1 MTRRD
6 ILYWNIIPEC
16 ISIIILLIIWS
27 YSRKGSN
34 LPTLTNQLFQAC
46 FLVTFLAI
54 STNILSTCMLTYTQI
69 FPIWMIEL
77 VTTIYFIFTPLMGM
91 IYFLYS
97 STLIYNHTKLSKIMW
112 LGTLPGLIYILIVL
126 SNPFSHILFSL
137 SSEGVYNQGSFIFIT
152 YLLFYLYC
160 LFCLIIV
167 IINKKKI
174 NYHIYKILSVFPLIA
189 VAVIVIQQIYPNIIL
204 SGTAATM
211 ALLII
216 YLHLQ
221 NKQLTLD
228 SLTKQYM

>member
-1 MTRRD
+1 
-6 ILYWNIIPEC
+6 
-16 ISIIILLIIWS
+16 
-27 YSRKGSN
+27 
-34 LPTLTNQLFQAC
+34 
-46 FLVTFLAI
+46 
-54 STNILSTCMLTYTQI
+54 
-69 FPIWMIEL
+69 
-77 VTTIYFIFTPLMGM
+77 
-91 IYFLYS
+91 
-97 STLIYNHTKLSKIMW
+97 MW

-216 YLHLQ
+216 NLLKLSKRNNKQ
-221 NKQLTLD
+221 NKWIMTIFFN
-228 SLTKQYM
+228 

>member
-77 VTTIYFIFTPLMGM
+77 VTTIYFIFTFNGNDL
-91 IYFLYS
+91 FL
-97 STLIYNHTKLSKIMW
+97 
-112 LGTLPGLIYILIVL
+112 
-126 SNPFSHILFSL
+126 
-137 SSEGVYNQGSFIFIT
+137 IFINSYLQSYKTIKNNVVRNLAWT
-152 YLLFYLYC
+152 YLYPYC
-160 LFCLIIV
+160 PFQSFFTYIV
-167 IINKKKI
+167 
-174 NYHIYKILSVFPLIA
+174 
-189 VAVIVIQQIYPNIIL
+189 
-204 SGTAATM
+204 
-211 ALLII
+211 
-216 YLHLQ
+216 
-221 NKQLTLD
+221 
-228 SLTKQYM
+228 